1 MDNAATGAT
10 SFFGAINDNAATAVA
25 IIAIVTPI
33 AIILPIHC
41 FASFVARIISASIA
55 PSIPTA
61 ITPFAKLAMSISPR
75 RIHTPAIIPIAA
87 DIAKI
92 DVPIFSS
99 LPPPNKF
106 VTAISAVKNAIKPIA
121 KPTPFSIS

>member
-1 MDNAATGAT
+1 M
-10 SFFGAINDNAATAVA
+10 
-25 IIAIVTPI
+25 
-33 AIILPIHC
+33 HC

-61 ITPFAKLAMSISPR
+61 ITPFAKLAISIRPK
-75 RIHTPAIIPIAA
+75 RIHTPAIIPMAT

-106 VTAISAVKNAIKPIA
+106 VTAISAAKNAIKA
-121 KPTPFSIS
+121 TANAQPFSIS